1 MTATP
6 RTTRRPSARPAT
18 RSSPPSGGSA
28 EPCVQTRGPRQVGL
42 SRPQCHGSDR
52 QEAIKRVIRS
62 WIFEHGQG
70 PTIRQIGE
78 WVGLCSASS
87 VA

>member
-1 MTATP
+1 M
-6 RTTRRPSARPAT
+6 
-18 RSSPPSGGSA
+18 
-28 EPCVQTRGPRQVGL
+28 GL